1 MNNPTWEI
9 ESFDVSAREWSLALW
24 VDQMLNNHRKG
35 ASSARVLIPNQ
46 HAQAFMG
53 ELVFLGYLD
62 RQKIAYEW
70 QGWIPTQYG
79 DKCDFVIN
87 GKLIDVKT
95 RRREMDYERK
105 DGDFIVYIDDPEAG
119 KGNQFKKPMDY
130 YVFALWLPKLMR
142 VQLLGWTTKEGLLD
156 APGYQFFAK
165 GSELPGGR
173 EANQNL
179 HSCRV
184 KDLHSIATL
193 AQNALAAEVVVDPLD
208 AAVEGVF

>member
-9 ESFDVSAREWSLALW
+9 ESFDVSARELSLALW

-46 HAQAFMG
+46 HAQAFLG

-79 DKCDFVIN
+79 DKCDFTVN

-95 RRREMDYERK
+95 RRSEMTYERK
-105 DGDFIVYIDDPEAG
+105 TGEFVVYLDDPEAG
-119 KGNQFKKPMDY
+119 KGNQFRKPMDY
-130 YVFALWLPKLMR
+130 YVFALWLPNLMR
-142 VQLLGWTTKEGLLD
+142 VQLLGWSTKDLFLN
-156 APGYQFFAK
+156 APTYKFYAK
-165 GSELPGGR
+165 GSTLPGGR

-179 HSCRV
+179 HSCQV
-184 KDLHSIATL
+184 IDLMNIGTL
-193 AQNALAAEVVVDPLD
+193 AQNALSAEVTADQLEQ
-208 AAVEGVF
+208 AVEGVF